1 MTPLVPLTMFAWIPA
16 VLGLFWMMEA
26 RRAVITA
33 FLAAWLFLPMV
44 SYSLPGLPDYT
55 KMTATCWGI
64 LIAAAVFDNQRLLSI
79 KIRAVD
85 IPLIIMCLSP
95 LASSLSNDLG
105 MYDGL
110 SAVLFKTVIWG
121 FPYFIGRVYFSD
133 LDGVRAL
140 AIGFFIGGLV
150 YIPFCFF
157 ENIMSPQLH
166 RIFYG
171 FHQHDFSQTFRY
183 GGWRPMVFMEHGL
196 MVAMWMAA
204 ASLVGL
210 WLWQN
215 RVIEKIMGIP
225 VKLLVPLLLIQTV
238 LCRSTGA
245 VGLLI
250 IGSGVLFL
258 TRRLKKP
265 LFVIC
270 LIAIPLL
277 YVSTR
282 ATGYWSGQNIVNFIA
297 ENFSVERADSLSTRL
312 ENENVLAEKARQRA
326 VFGWGGWGRARVYD
340 EEGKD
345 ITITDGLW
353 IIVFGNYGL
362 VGLLG
367 LTCAILMPILVLMR
381 YYPVRYWDHPRVA
394 PAACLAVML
403 VLYMIDNLL
412 NAMVNPMFM
421 LVAGGITGLTR
432 EPLESSVRPTEE
444 HQVWQPDQVP
454 KTRFLCL

>member
-1 MTPLVPLTMFAWIPA
+1 MFGWIPA
-16 VLGLFWMMEA
+16 VLVLFSMMEA

-33 FLAAWLFLPMV
+33 FLASWLFLPMA
-44 SYSLPGLPDYT
+44 SYALPGLPDYT

-64 LIAAAVFDNQRLLSI
+64 LIAAAIFDNKRLLSL
-79 KIRAVD
+79 KLRAFD
-85 IPLIIMCLSP
+85 IPLIVICVCP

-121 FPYFIGRVYFSD
+121 FPYLIGRIYFSD

-157 ENIMSPQLH
+157 ENLMSPQLH

-196 MVAMWMAA
+196 MVGMWMAS
-204 ASLVGL
+204 ASLIGV

-215 RVIEKIMGIP
+215 RVIEKIMGMRI
-225 VKLLVPLLLIQTV
+225 KWLVPILLFQTV

-245 VGLLI
+245 VGLFIL
-250 IGSGVLFL
+250 GSGVLFL
-258 TRRLKKP
+258 TRKFKRP
-265 LFVIC
+265 LFIIC
-270 LIAIPLL
+270 LVAIPLF

-282 ATGYWSGQNIVNFIA
+282 ATGYWSGQNVVDFIA
-297 ENFSVERADSLSTRL
+297 ENFNQERADSLAFRL
-312 ENENVLAEKARQRA
+312 DNENLLAEKARQKEM
-326 VFGWGGWGRARVYD
+326 FGWGGWGRARVYD
-340 EEGKD
+340 DEGED
-345 ITITDGLW
+345 ISITDGLW

-362 VGLLG
+362 VGLFG
-367 LTCAILMPILVLMR
+367 LAGTVLMPIGVLLR
-381 YYPVRYWDHPRVA
+381 CYPVKYWDHPMVA
-394 PAACLAVML
+394 PAASLAVML
-403 VLYMIDNLL
+403 GLYMIDNLL

-421 LVAGGITGLTR
+421 LVAGGIGGLNR
-432 EPLESSVRPTEE
+432 EPLASAARSIEQE
-444 HQVWQPDQVP
+444 QVQEPDQVP